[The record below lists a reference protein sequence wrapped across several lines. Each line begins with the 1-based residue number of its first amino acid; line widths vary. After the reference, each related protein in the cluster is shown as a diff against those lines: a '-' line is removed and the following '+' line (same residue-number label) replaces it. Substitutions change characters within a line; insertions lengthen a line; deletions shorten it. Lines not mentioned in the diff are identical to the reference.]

1 VALEI
6 VGELSSPLDA
16 IVKEALHHAL
26 DRRSGDFVV
35 QISQPYAELIVHVKA
50 PFDRTLKFNPVS
62 ALEVGRELHDTLTAI
77 VDEELSS
84 A

>member
-1 VALEI
+1 MALLI
-6 VGELSSPLDA
+6 VGELGGPLDA

-26 DRRSGDFVV
+26 DAKPGDFVV

-50 PFDRTLKFNPVS
+50 PFDRRLKFNPVS

-77 VDEELSS
+77 VDEELPS